1 MKVRIDVDA
10 KHEETVITIQAKE
23 WTNEL
28 AELVKTIQQSTT
40 ATGRLIGIENERSVL
55 LEPAE
60 IDYVY
65 AENRRVIA
73 ATATSR
79 IELRMKL
86 YEVEELLAPK
96 QFMRFSKSVIGNI
109 ARIARFELMF
119 NGNLCVHFKSGNK
132 EYVSRSYVS
141 ALKQRLILGGDKNER

>member
-1 MKVRIDVDA
+1 MDA

-55 LEPAE
+55 LDPAE

-73 ATATSR
+73 ATASSR

-109 ARIARFELMF
+109 DRIARFELMF

>member
-10 KHEETVITIQAKE
+10 KYEETVITIQAKE

-55 LEPAE
+55 LDPAE

-73 ATATSR
+73 ATAASR

-109 ARIARFELMF
+109 DRIARFELMF

-141 ALKQRLILGGDKNER
+141 ALKQRLILGGDKNEC

>member
-10 KHEETVITIQAKE
+10 KHEEDVIIIQAKE
-23 WTNEL
+23 WTEEL
-28 AELVKTIQQSTT
+28 AILVSKLQQPT
-40 ATGRLIGIENERSVL
+40 ATGRLIGIEDERSIL

-65 AENRRVIA
+65 AENRRVLA
-73 ATATSR
+73 ATRTTR

-86 YEVEELLAPK
+86 YEVEELLAAK

-109 ARIARFELMF
+109 EQISRFEVMF

-132 EYVSRSYVS
+132 EYVSRAYVA
-141 ALKQRLILGGDKNER
+141 ALKQRLILGGDKHER

>member
-55 LEPAE
+55 LDPAE

-73 ATATSR
+73 ATASSR

-109 ARIARFELMF
+109 DRIARFELMF